1 MKRLLSALLVLAMA
15 MSASCALAIEE
26 PLPFQG
32 EFPFSEEPITLDVFN
47 MQGVYTRGEF
57 QDMECWKWLTEQT
70 NIGFKFESY
79 TDDIITE
86 KLALKMTGN
95 ELPDLFFKCA
105 LDNATVLKYAQEGI
119 FIPIT
124 DYLEEYAPHF
134 YYQIENDPSLRAFLT
149 MSDGEIYGF
158 NYIISAS
165 NYMTPPVF
173 VNGEWLRELGYEEVP
188 EDLDALKEL
197 LIKVRDTDLN
207 GNGEKDEVPLI
218 ATSLDKLY
226 FLFAGAF
233 GINTRG
239 RTATYLDIDENG
251 ALRYIPTSEG
261 YKNLMQW
268 FSELYQEGLIYQ
280 EIFDSSIANMTA
292 AGEQNRI
299 FLAPGS

>member
-1 MKRLLSALLVLAMA
+1 
-15 MSASCALAIEE
+15 
-26 PLPFQG
+26 
-32 EFPFSEEPITLDVFN
+32 
-47 MQGVYTRGEF
+47 
-57 QDMECWKWLTEQT
+57 MECWKWLTEQT

-207 GNGEKDEVPLI
+207 GNGEKDEVHYNER
-218 ATSLDKLY
+218 K
-226 FLFAGAF
+226 
-233 GINTRG
+233 
-239 RTATYLDIDENG
+239 
-251 ALRYIPTSEG
+251 
-261 YKNLMQW
+261 
-268 FSELYQEGLIYQ
+268 
-280 EIFDSSIANMTA
+280 
-292 AGEQNRI
+292 
-299 FLAPGS
+299 